1 MKATSPLCA
10 KAVRPIMAINKTIIG
25 NMWNFLF
32 KIKNSNTSF
41 NTPNLLIEYNSS
53 FRYLSVTAYGER
65 MKIPFWKKFMI
76 NEPIIERK

>member
-41 NTPNLLIEYNSS
+41 NTPNLLIEYNFS
-53 FRYLSVTAYGER
+53 FRYLSVTACGEC
-65 MKIPFWKKFMI
+65 MKIPFWKKL
-76 NEPIIERK
+76 